1 MAAELL
7 AEQDGTVFVPA
18 ALDGVTWETH
28 RSGAPGTLTFT
39 ALEED
44 GAPSLREGARVSLR
58 LDGEGLFCGY
68 VFTRARSAGGRVEV
82 TAYDQLR
89 YLRSRDTLLYEGKT
103 ASALLRMLA
112 ADFRLTLGDVEETGY
127 AIPIGAE
134 ENVPVWD
141 MVENAL
147 DETYRAT
154 GRRYVLYDDFG
165 KLCLKSAGSLALPLL
180 LDENTV
186 SAYRCEETIDEGAYS
201 RVRLLYEDGRRG
213 VRQLFSGGDE
223 SLQERWGV
231 LQYFE
236 KLQDPTGGQ
245 SLVESILRAQRSRD
259 VHHGDG
265 GDRQPAGTGG
275 RVAARRAAPGFR
287 RVHGG
292 ECPPH
297 FFRRGA
303 HDESGTEK
311 RRVRKMAQTAVG
323 LVKQAAV
330 EAVQAEKPLEL
341 RFGSVVS
348 SSPLTVRV
356 EEKLLLTSAFLL
368 IPERLTDLLP
378 GDRVALLRVQGG
390 GRYLLLDRLG
400 GAV

>member
-39 ALEED
+39 VLEED

-89 YLRSRDTLLYEGKT
+89 YLRSRDTMLYEGKT

-154 GRRYVLYDDFG
+154 GRRYVLYDNFG

-245 SLVESILRAQRSRD
+245 SLVESILRAHSAP
-259 VHHGDG
+259 VTSITV
-265 GDRQPAGTGG
+265 TGAIG
-275 RVAARRAAPGFR
+275 SPQ
-287 RVHGG
+287 VHGG
-292 ECPPH
+292 ECPTH

>member
-165 KLCLKSAGSLALPLL
+165 KLCLKSAGSLAMPLL

-245 SLVESILRAQRSRD
+245 SLVESILRAHSAPVTSITVTGAIGSPQVRAGVSL
-259 VHHGDG
+259 HAELP
-265 GDRQPAGTGG
+265 PASGVFT
-275 RVAARRAAPGFR
+275 VESARHIFS
-287 RVHGG
+287 G
-292 ECPPH
+292 E
-297 FFRRGA
+297 A
-303 HDESGTEK
+303 HT
-311 RRVRKMAQTAVG
+311 MN
-323 LVKQAAV
+323 
-330 EAVQAEKPLEL
+330 LEL
-341 RFGSVVS
+341 R
-348 SSPLTVRV
+348 
-356 EEKLLLTSAFLL
+356 K
-368 IPERLTDLLP
+368 
-378 GDRVALLRVQGG
+378 GG
-390 GRYLLLDRLG
+390 GRGGCAGRKAAGAALRQRGVLLPADGAGGGKAPAHKRVSAHPGEADRSPARGSG
-400 GAV
+400 GPSAGAGRRAVSAA

>member
-1 MAAELL
+1 M
-7 AEQDGTVFVPA
+7 
-18 ALDGVTWETH
+18 
-28 RSGAPGTLTFT
+28 
-39 ALEED
+39 
-44 GAPSLREGARVSLR
+44 
-58 LDGEGLFCGY
+58 
-68 VFTRARSAGGRVEV
+68 
-82 TAYDQLR
+82 
-89 YLRSRDTLLYEGKT
+89 LYEGKT

-245 SLVESILRAQRSRD
+245 SLVESILRAHSAPVTSITVTGAIGSPQVRAGVSL
-259 VHHGDG
+259 HAELP
-265 GDRQPAGTGG
+265 PASGVFT
-275 RVAARRAAPGFR
+275 VESARHIFS
-287 RVHGG
+287 G
-292 ECPPH
+292 E
-297 FFRRGA
+297 A
-303 HDESGTEK
+303 HT
-311 RRVRKMAQTAVG
+311 MN
-323 LVKQAAV
+323 
-330 EAVQAEKPLEL
+330 LEL
-341 RFGSVVS
+341 RKG
-348 SSPLTVRV
+348 
-356 EEKLLLTSAFLL
+356 E
-368 IPERLTDLLP
+368 
-378 GDRVALLRVQGG
+378 
-390 GRYLLLDRLG
+390 
-400 GAV
+400 